1 MAPNRG
7 LLYNIKRIWD
17 FTISQI
23 IEGITEIKIDE
34 KGNGVKSLFLTN
46 SLINCTVKN
55 KNLIPVKFLY

>member
-23 IEGITEIKIDE
+23 IEGITEIDE

-55 KNLIPVKFLY
+55 KNLTPVNFLY